1 MYRRPPPRIATR
13 GTTSPDAIERCR
25 AEICK
30 VANHKVSGIPANE
43 RYLLESL
50 AVIPV
55 DFSAVPTLSWAM
67 TNFSREELAMNW
79 QR

>member
-1 MYRRPPPRIATR
+1 
-13 GTTSPDAIERCR
+13 
-25 AEICK
+25 
-30 VANHKVSGIPANE
+30 VSGIPANE